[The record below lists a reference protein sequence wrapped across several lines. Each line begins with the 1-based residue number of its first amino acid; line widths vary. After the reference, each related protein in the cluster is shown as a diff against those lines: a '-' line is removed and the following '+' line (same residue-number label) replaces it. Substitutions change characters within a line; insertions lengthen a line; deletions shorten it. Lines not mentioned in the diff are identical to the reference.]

1 MANKTNKELAEE
13 AVSKGIRLSQTG
25 NEQEAIVQFDKAIRL
40 KPSSS
45 MAYYSRAVAYQKLRE
60 NKKAFDDYSTAR
72 ELAEKDGNQ
81 DLIPEIDLLFKI
93 EIRRL
98 EQAIKAAEKALEK
111 HLKN

>member
-45 MAYYSRAVAYQKLRE
+45 MITLVQLP
-60 NKKAFDDYSTAR
+60 T
-72 ELAEKDGNQ
+72 
-81 DLIPEIDLLFKI
+81 
-93 EIRRL
+93 
-98 EQAIKAAEKALEK
+98 
-111 HLKN
+111 KN